1 MHTSRRTFLQSTA
14 PALALTWGG
23 LNLYA
28 DHAEDSA
35 QKARPVPAHE
45 FICGSLV
52 YRPPNPPRE
61 QRREVLLALSQVHH
75 FNLIRA
81 FPTWDYFQR
90 GPDEFKFE
98 EIEELMQYCDEF
110 GLKVLMGVVLETMP
124 YWLELAHPE
133 ARWVDAT
140 GRPVRLR
147 GNSSHITGGFPGLC
161 LDWEPVQEAARRFI
175 RELARVVMPHPS
187 MYAWDVWNEPVI
199 RAVDGRN
206 PWVTPPELLFCYC
219 DRTIVEFREWLK
231 RRYQTIDGLNAAW
244 SRLYP
249 SWDAIDPPRILGS
262 AADWV
267 DWRRYMIDRSVRD
280 MHLRADTVRAADS
293 NHIVG
298 SHAEGGCPPLG
309 SFAIDGVSGS
319 RLAEVVDLWGLS
331 QFPRAPGRHLFD
343 SAANMEL
350 ARSNARGK
358 EFWLTELQGGD
369 SRLGLV
375 DGGYFMRPKDIRSY
389 NWLAIAMGAKG
400 IVYWQYLPEG
410 TGQESTR
417 NGLVSRDGST
427 TERAEEAARNHEL
440 IQAQWAAVLCDYRPK
455 PRVAILYDPDN
466 ALLTFALTGKET
478 SSIDSIRGY
487 YKGFWQMD
495 HVVDFIEPGDLAAG
509 DYKVVVAPWHLIG
522 KEATCAALHR
532 YVEGGGTL
540 ILEAAFGLYDE
551 RFFYNPVIPPHGL
564 ADVFGYREEHN
575 LLVRDV
581 KLPADMSQDDA
592 IYYQPEIKFSEPSEI
607 QMTAHT
613 LLTPIEIT
621 SSKQIATSN
630 GMPIGVRK
638 RVGNGEVFYI
648 GTSLGAALLACD
660 EGAMELLRGV
670 VGRAATPEVTSA
682 NLRPRLLRG
691 ESHSLLVIFN
701 DTPQDQTARIQL
713 PVEFRSAKDIHSG
726 KASLVTDHNLE
737 VEVPNED
744 VVVLQLGN

>member
-1 MHTSRRTFLQSTA
+1 MQTSRRTFLQSTA
-14 PALALTWGG
+14 PALALSWSG
-23 LNLYA
+23 LRLCA
-28 DHAEDSA
+28 GHAEESN
-35 QKARPVPAHE
+35 QSVRPVPAHE

-61 QRREVLLALSQVHH
+61 ERREVLRTLSQVHH
-75 FNLIRA
+75 FNLMRA
-81 FPTWDYFQR
+81 FPTWDYYQR
-90 GPDEFKFE
+90 GPDEFNFE

-140 GRPVRLR
+140 GQPVRLR

-161 LDWEPVQEAARRFI
+161 LDWEPVQQAARRYI
-175 RELARVVMPHPS
+175 RELARVVTPHRS

-206 PWVTPPELLFCYC
+206 PWVTPPQLLFCYC
-219 DRTIVEFREWLK
+219 DQTIAGFREWLK
-231 RRYQTIDGLNAAW
+231 RRYQTIDALNAAW

-249 SWDAIDPPRILGS
+249 SWDAIDPPRILGT
-262 AADWV
+262 APDWV

-298 SHAEGGCPPLG
+298 SHAEGWCPPLG

-331 QFPRAPGRHLFD
+331 QFPRAPGRQLSD
-343 SAANMEL
+343 GAANMEL
-350 ARSNARGK
+350 ARSNAHGK

-427 TERAEEAARNHEL
+427 TDRAEEAAKNHEL
-440 IQAQWAAVLCDYRPK
+440 IQAHWSAVLRNYRPR
-455 PRVAILYDPDN
+455 PQVAILYDPDN
-466 ALLTFALTGKET
+466 GLLTFALAGKET
-478 SSIDSIRGY
+478 NSIDSIRGY
-487 YKGFWQMD
+487 YKGFWRMD
-495 HVVDFIEPGDLAAG
+495 HMVDFIEPADLAAAN
-509 DYKVVVAPWHLIG
+509 YKIVVAPWHLIG
-522 KEATCAALHR
+522 KEATCAALGR
-532 YVEGGGTL
+532 YVEAGGTL

-551 RFFYNPVIPPHGL
+551 HFFYNPIVPPHGL
-564 ADVFGYREEHN
+564 AETFGYREQHN
-575 LLVRDV
+575 LLVRDA

-592 IYYQPEIKFSEPSEI
+592 IYYQPEIEFTEPAHVRI
-607 QMTAHT
+607 TAHT
-613 LLTPIEIT
+613 LLTPIVIA
-621 SSKQIATSN
+621 SSKPIATSN
-630 GMPIGVRK
+630 GMPLAARK
-638 RVGNGEVFYI
+638 KVGKGEVFYI
-648 GTSLGAALLACD
+648 GTSLGAALHAGD
-660 EGAMELLRGV
+660 AGAMELFRAM
-670 VGRAATPEVTSA
+670 VGQAATPEVSSA
-682 NLRPRLLRG
+682 SLRPRLLRG
-691 ESHSLLVIFN
+691 NSQSLLVVFN
-701 DTPQDQTARIQL
+701 DTPRGQSAHIQL
-713 PVEFRSAKDIHSG
+713 PADFKSARNIHNG
-726 KASLVTDHNLE
+726 NASPVMNHVLE
-737 VEVPNED
+737 VAVPDED
-744 VVVLQLGN
+744 VVVFELA

>member
-1 MHTSRRTFLQSTA
+1 
-14 PALALTWGG
+14 
-23 LNLYA
+23 
-28 DHAEDSA
+28 
-35 QKARPVPAHE
+35 
-45 FICGSLV
+45 
-52 YRPPNPPRE
+52 
-61 QRREVLLALSQVHH
+61 
-75 FNLIRA
+75 
-81 FPTWDYFQR
+81 
-90 GPDEFKFE
+90 
-98 EIEELMQYCDEF
+98 
-110 GLKVLMGVVLETMP
+110 
-124 YWLELAHPE
+124 
-133 ARWVDAT
+133 
-140 GRPVRLR
+140 
-147 GNSSHITGGFPGLC
+147 
-161 LDWEPVQEAARRFI
+161 
-175 RELARVVMPHPS
+175 
-187 MYAWDVWNEPVI
+187 
-199 RAVDGRN
+199 
-206 PWVTPPELLFCYC
+206 
-219 DRTIVEFREWLK
+219 
-231 RRYQTIDGLNAAW
+231 
-244 SRLYP
+244 
-249 SWDAIDPPRILGS
+249 
-262 AADWV
+262 
-267 DWRRYMIDRSVRD
+267 
-280 MHLRADTVRAADS
+280 
-293 NHIVG
+293 
-298 SHAEGGCPPLG
+298 
-309 SFAIDGVSGS
+309 
-319 RLAEVVDLWGLS
+319 
-331 QFPRAPGRHLFD
+331 
-343 SAANMEL
+343 
-350 ARSNARGK
+350 
-358 EFWLTELQGGD
+358 
-369 SRLGLV
+369 
-375 DGGYFMRPKDIRSY
+375 MRPKDIRSY